1 MQDLGLIYTKN
12 RFVFFLGSTTWSL
25 ALSLSLSLTASVSR
39 LFSVSLSPVMIPKGY
54 LGSTIKSHTHA

>member
-25 ALSLSLSLTASVSR
+25 VLSLSLTASVSR
-39 LFSVSLSPVMIPKGY
+39 LSSVSLSPVMIPKGY